1 MVAVGFKKSS
11 STYLVAQFAGVRLL
25 PGVHPEV
32 ELEGGGVGEGSG
44 ADLAGVGPLPGVN
57 PHVHR
62 QLGPLVELG
71 AALPALVRLVLRVRG
86 VGPHVVFN
94 VSLERL
100 VADVAFVHL
109 LSFVEREDVPL
120 EGVSSGVRLLKGWTL
135 IQ

>member
-11 STYLVAQFAGVRLL
+11 STNLVAQFAGVRLL

-57 PHVHR
+57 PHVNR

-94 VSLERL
+94 VSLE
-100 VADVAFVHL
+100 
-109 LSFVEREDVPL
+109 
-120 EGVSSGVRLLKGWTL
+120 
-135 IQ
+135 